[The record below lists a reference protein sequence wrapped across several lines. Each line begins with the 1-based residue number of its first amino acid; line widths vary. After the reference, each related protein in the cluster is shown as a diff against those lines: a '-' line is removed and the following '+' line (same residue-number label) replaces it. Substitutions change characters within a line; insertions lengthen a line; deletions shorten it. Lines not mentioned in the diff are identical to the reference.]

1 VQVQQANASDGRA
14 IAQVQVDSW
23 HTSYRGIVPDALLD
37 ELHVEERVH
46 WWERVL
52 TDGTDGRFTFVAED
66 ETGQIVGYASGG
78 PSRSQIPCYAGE
90 IYAIYLVHSHQRRGI
105 GRQPVA
111 TVAAQLARDGRH
123 SMLLW
128 VFKENWAARRF
139 YERLGGRLIGSKP
152 MELAGVELEE
162 VAYGW
167 PDSTALIEG
176 VEAGV

>member
-1 VQVQQANASDGRA
+1 MRVRRA
-14 IAQVQVDSW
+14 DPTDSTEIAQVQVDSW
-23 HTSYRGIVPDALLD
+23 HTSYRGIVPNGVLD

-90 IYAIYLVHSHQRRGI
+90 IYAIYVVHSHQRRGI
-105 GRQPVA
+105 GRQLVA
-111 TVAAQLARDGRH
+111 TVAAQLACDGRR
-123 SMLLW
+123 SMLVW

-139 YERLGGRLIGSKP
+139 YERLGGRLVGSKQ
-152 MELAGVELEE
+152 VERGGAVLEE
-162 VAYGW
+162 VA
-167 PDSTALIEG
+167 
-176 VEAGV
+176 